1 MPSWATM
8 PEEYLKAATN
18 RRGWSGV
25 TPRWTLLWSAAH
37 IRALRIAGLR
47 GGGKRTAMGRR
58 GIGNR
63 GGELSGHA
71 RVVEA
76 RHGWGVG
83 GTADGAGHVES
94 RAGSDCAARCLGSGC
109 TVYTAQSQ
117 KPDLG
122 SAMYAHAVHL
132 GTRPVDA
139 CWARTSAH
147 LPELA
152 VHTAGCVW
160 CAQVLLLQRKHVV
173 TTVQPRKHA
182 YAVRIG
188 SRRGGEAGQWGAVP
202 KSRAAVQHGSLLN
215 NLRGAQEAA
224 IAGSNQTYLGP
235 GHWAEQKA
243 RLSRWVPKVD
253 PVLV

>member
-8 PEEYLKAATN
+8 PEEYLKAATD
-18 RRGWSGV
+18 RR
-25 TPRWTLLWSAAH
+25 RWMLLWSAAH
-37 IRALRIAGLR
+37 ISALRITE
-47 GGGKRTAMGRR
+47 GGEGKRTAMGRR

-76 RHGWGVG
+76 RHGRGWVG
-83 GTADGAGHVES
+83 GTVDGAGHVES
-94 RAGSDCAARCLGSGC
+94 RAGSDCAARCLGSSC
-109 TVYTAQSQ
+109 PVYTAQSQ

-160 CAQVLLLQRKHVV
+160 CAEVLLLQRKHVV

-182 YAVRIG
+182 HAVRIG

-202 KSRAAVQHGSLLN
+202 KSRAAVQHGSLVN
-215 NLRGAQEAA
+215 NMRGAQGAA
-224 IAGSNQTYLGP
+224 IAGPHQTYLGP